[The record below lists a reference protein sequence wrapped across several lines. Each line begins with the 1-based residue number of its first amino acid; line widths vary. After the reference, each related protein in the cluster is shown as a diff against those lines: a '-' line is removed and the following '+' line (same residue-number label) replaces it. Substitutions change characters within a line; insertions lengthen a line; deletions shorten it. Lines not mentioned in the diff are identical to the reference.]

1 MADEPRIAVVGAAGS
16 RFGKVAGFNPF
27 GDSWRIAASYSAS
40 HPPVSVR
47 VLRLS
52 RVDSGPAQ
60 RPLRL
65 WCCLARPLDG
75 LISALGQ
82 IDSTVDGNTE
92 RYSLSAS
99 QQHRTRRIAGTQ
111 WPGNYSCPHPLRT
124 SDAHRQLTRNILA
137 KQNIERLR
145 ALAGSGALLAF
156 DFDGTLAP
164 LGSDSFATR
173 MRAESTEL
181 LRSLAHA
188 APVAVI
194 SGRSVHDLTPRLD
207 GIPMLAVVGNHGA
220 EPSRF
225 AKRAAREVA
234 GWMPQLRALVAR
246 LEGVVIEDKLQ
257 SVSVHYWHAPEPA
270 AAIAALETLVP
281 QLTHAVRVVRGIGIV
296 NLVPRGAPDK
306 GDALLTLVKSH
317 GLPGALF
324 VGDELTDENAF
335 RRLTSDRDLGVRVGR
350 SKDTSATYH
359 IATQLDVDALLTE
372 LLIGRTRPRR
382 SPATDGSAPAAP
394 GAYDGG
400 T

>member
-1 MADEPRIAVVGAAGS
+1 M
-16 RFGKVAGFNPF
+16 
-27 GDSWRIAASYSAS
+27 
-40 HPPVSVR
+40 
-47 VLRLS
+47 
-52 RVDSGPAQ
+52 
-60 RPLRL
+60 
-65 WCCLARPLDG
+65 
-75 LISALGQ
+75 
-82 IDSTVDGNTE
+82 
-92 RYSLSAS
+92 
-99 QQHRTRRIAGTQ
+99 
-111 WPGNYSCPHPLRT
+111 RT
-124 SDAHRQLTRNILA
+124 SDAHQQLTRNILA

-145 ALAGSGALLAF
+145 ALAASGALLAF

-173 MRAESTEL
+173 MRPESTEL

-194 SGRSVHDLTPRLD
+194 SGRSVRDLTPRLD
-207 GIPMLAVVGNHGA
+207 GIPMLAMVGNHGA

-234 GWMPQLRALVAR
+234 SWMPHLQAVVST
-246 LEGVVIEDKLQ
+246 LEGVEIEDKGQ
-257 SVSVHYWHAPEPA
+257 SVSVHYWHSPDPA
-270 AAIAALETLVP
+270 AAVAALVALVP
-281 QLTHAVRVVRGIGIV
+281 QLSHAVRVVHGIGIV

-306 GDALLTLVKSH
+306 GDALMTLVKSH

-335 RRLTSDRDLGVRVGR
+335 RRLTSDTDLSVRVGR
-350 SKDTSATYH
+350 WKDTKATYH

-382 SPATDGSAPAAP
+382 SAVTAESAPNVP
-394 GAYDGG
+394 TAYDGA